1 MAKTA
6 PKKTKSPAAKKP
18 VEPAPAHASGK
29 TVIVALNRVQGIDY
43 PMPDGRVVSINGNA
57 TGLRGQP
64 TGVLPIGEFGLT
76 EVREDDWLYIEKTWG
91 ETRLFKSGLIFASTK
106 GENTEFQT
114 NSLTGEILGVVTT
127 TGGKAEFYYTDRE
140 TSEATVVT
148 WLKGKAG
155 IS

>member
-76 EVREDDWLYIEKTWG
+76 EVREDDWLYIEKTWS

-106 GENTEFQT
+106 GEKDA
-114 NSLTGEILGVVTT
+114 
-127 TGGKAEFYYTDRE
+127 KAEAKERAELRNGLEPVDTE
-140 TSEATVVT
+140 KTATEPVT
-148 WLKGKAG
+148 NPGQE
-155 IS
+155 